1 MRRGT
6 PALTAAYQR
15 RTLYGAMTL
24 NSNVRNVAIILVLA
38 AVVAFAPGG
47 GSGANVVIEAISL
60 GFLAAVGW
68 IGSLMYRQHR
78 TALYAL
84 GTGRRAA
91 LYGAG
96 VVLALTL
103 TATTRLTNTSGGSV
117 AWLLLIGASV
127 YVGGTIIWSA
137 RKY

>member
-1 MRRGT
+1 MSV
-6 PALTAAYQR
+6 
-15 RTLYGAMTL
+15 

-47 GSGANVVIEAISL
+47 GSGANVLIEAISL
-60 GFLAAVGW
+60 GFLAAIGW

-84 GTGRRAA
+84 GDGRRAA
-91 LYGAG
+91 LYGAM

-103 TATTRLTNTSGGSV
+103 TATARLTSTSGGSV
-117 AWLLLIGASV
+117 AWLLLVGASV
-127 YVGGTIIWSA
+127 YVGGTVIWSA